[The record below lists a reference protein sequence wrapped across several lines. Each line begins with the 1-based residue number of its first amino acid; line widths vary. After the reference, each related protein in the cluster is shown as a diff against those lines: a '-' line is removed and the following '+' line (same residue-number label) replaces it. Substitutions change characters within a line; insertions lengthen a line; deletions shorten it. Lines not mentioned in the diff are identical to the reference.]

1 MPPRV
6 AAVKSRS
13 EQGSGE
19 AGPQRCTS
27 LEQATSAAPAPPAA
41 QVLVQQRGL
50 VRGDSAMDHV
60 LVSSLSCRSGLL
72 CHAGLCQWLGVMH
85 CEGW

>member
-1 MPPRV
+1 MPPRM

-13 EQGSGE
+13 EQGSGD

-60 LVSSLSCRSGLL
+60 LVSSLGCRSGS
-72 CHAGLCQWLGVMH
+72 CTMRAPASG
-85 CEGW
+85 

>member
-1 MPPRV
+1 M

-60 LVSSLSCRSGLL
+60 LVSSLSCRSES
-72 CHAGLCQWLGVMH
+72 CVMRRFCRWLILIY
-85 CEGW
+85 CEG